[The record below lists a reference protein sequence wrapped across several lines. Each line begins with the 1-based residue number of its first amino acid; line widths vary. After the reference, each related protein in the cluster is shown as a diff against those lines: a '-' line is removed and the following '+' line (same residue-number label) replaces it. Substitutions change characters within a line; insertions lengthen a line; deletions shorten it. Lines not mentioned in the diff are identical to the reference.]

1 MDANTFMS
9 SYPRPS
15 AALMQPTFMPWQG
28 YFYLIS
34 SVDTF
39 VLLDDFQFCRSS
51 WHQRN
56 RLFNNADT
64 PGWYSVPVERHSGMP
79 NINEVTINDR
89 TPWREKMLQTIKQNY
104 KKAEHFNEIF
114 SHVES
119 WITNKAP
126 SLAAFNELIIRGCCD
141 LLDIKT
147 KIILSSSLSS
157 EGKKSARVVDI
168 LHKVGAVFYLAAQGS
183 YEYMN
188 EEREIFA
195 SSGLELAFYQ
205 YNANIHKQYGAKK
218 FHSHLSILDAFFNI
232 GAARTGVLLEAG
244 RRPALSWSEMQ
255 DRFAAVG
262 EPGGESGLSHEE
274 NPELS

>member
-1 MDANTFMS
+1 MDNNTAMP
-9 SYPRPS
+9 SYPSPS

-34 SVDTF
+34 SVDIF
-39 VLLDDFQFCRSS
+39 VLLDDFQFCRST

-56 RLFNNADT
+56 RLFSNADT

-104 KKAEHFNEIF
+104 KKAEYFNEVFPHIEHWF
-114 SHVES
+114 NSR
-119 WITNKAP
+119 TPN
-126 SLAAFNELIIRGCCD
+126 LAVFNELIIRGCCD
-141 LLDIKT
+141 LLGIKT
-147 KIILSSSLSS
+147 KIILSSSLGS

-168 LHKVGAVFYLAAQGS
+168 LQKIGAVFYLAAQGS

-188 EEREIFA
+188 EEKEIFE

-205 YNANIHKQYGAKK
+205 FNANTHKQYGAKS
-218 FHSHLSILDAFFNI
+218 FHSHLSILDALLNI
-232 GAARTGVLLEAG
+232 GGAQTRALLAAGG
-244 RRPALSWSEMQ
+244 CPALSWSEMQ
-255 DRFAAVG
+255 VRFSETG
-262 EPGGESGLSHEE
+262 KFGLSHEE